1 MKKYEIIVSNI
12 MSIKAVPTYLLG
24 LKPLARDVH
33 PYRFENVIG
42 ILQYLYVHISVF
54 CT

>member
-1 MKKYEIIVSNI
+1 

-42 ILQYLYVHISVF
+42 IPILHIRIPY
-54 CT
+54 T